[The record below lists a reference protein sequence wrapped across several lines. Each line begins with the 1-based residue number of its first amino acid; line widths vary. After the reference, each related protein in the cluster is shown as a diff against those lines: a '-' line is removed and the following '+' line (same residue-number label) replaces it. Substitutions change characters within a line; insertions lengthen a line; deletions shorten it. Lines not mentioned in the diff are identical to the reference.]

1 MAPRRIVIQAHAK
14 LNLGLRVV
22 GRRPDGFHDV
32 RTIYQSI
39 ALTDRLTVVARPGPF
54 ALRCSDPA
62 LPTDRRNLIH
72 QAAARATRAAGRGA
86 LRGLSVDLDKQIPAE
101 AGLGGGSADAA
112 AMLRALARIW
122 PGELDASTCRR
133 VAARL
138 GADVPFFLLGGTAL
152 GLGLGDELFPL
163 VDLPRHWAVLLV
175 PEFGVPTAG
184 AYAWYDRAPRRVRRA
199 GARRPLASRG
209 GALSSVVELTN
220 DLEPAVAA
228 KHPEIRRM
236 LAGLRRAGA
245 TQPAMTGSGS
255 CVFGLFPR
263 RREAAKAAAMLR
275 AGPWRVIVARTLARS
290 ETV

>member
-1 MAPRRIVIQAHAK
+1 
-14 LNLGLRVV
+14 
-22 GRRPDGFHDV
+22 V

-39 ALTDRLTVVARPGPF
+39 GLTDRLTVVARPGRF
-54 ALRCSDPA
+54 ELRCSDPA
-62 LPTDRRNLIH
+62 LPTDRRNLVH
-72 QAAARATRAAGRGA
+72 QAAARASRAAGRGA
-86 LRGLSVDLDKQIPAE
+86 LQGLSVDLEKQIPAE

-112 AMLRALARIW
+112 AMLRALARLW
-122 PGELDASTCRR
+122 PGELDASTCRD

-175 PEFGVPTAG
+175 PPFGVPTAG
-184 AYAWYDRAPRRVRRA
+184 AYTWYDHAPRRVRRA
-199 GARRPLASRG
+199 GSRRPLGDRG

-236 LAGLRRAGA
+236 LTGLRRAGA
-245 TQPAMTGSGS
+245 AQPVMTGSGS
-255 CVFGLFPR
+255 CVFGLFRER
-263 RREAAKAAAMLR
+263 RTATKAAAMLR
-275 AGPWRVIVARTLARS
+275 AGPWRVIVARTLARR
-290 ETV
+290 ETL